1 MCAPTL
7 ASLAFGIAAP
17 RGGAVSPSGRHFG
30 METTPTLAS
39 LAFGIAASR
48 GGAVSPSGRPFGTD
62 MNSQAIH

>member
-1 MCAPTL
+1 M
-7 ASLAFGIAAP
+7 
-17 RGGAVSPSGRHFG
+17 GA
-30 METTPTLAS
+30 PTLAS